1 MNPDPW
7 FVPRLLL
14 SWLYSH
20 YLIVAPLLI
29 AADVARYAV
38 LRARH
43 RRMAAGSRCIEIQ
56 PPPQADLASAHALW
70 SNLMG
75 LLRPAWARV
84 VFGQPHLAFEYAA
97 FDASGIRIRLWVPAN
112 VPDGLAEHAIEAAW
126 PSARTTTIPVDEA
139 VPVPPS
145 RWTSGG
151 WLMLARGEHL
161 PLKDRHNNDPL
172 RALIGAA
179 SAMPYGQHSCVQ
191 ILARPATGRRLA
203 SLDLLAVERHARA
216 LLTLLGPV
224 HRRVSVP
231 KGRDMTDRADQLEHA
246 AQARAA
252 ADKAAQSR
260 YAIAIRY
267 AVAAAPTDRPL
278 NAETEEAR
286 RSAVV
291 GRAHAIASA
300 FAVYAGHNRL
310 ERRRLRRPAQ
320 ALNGRHLGRGQLV
333 SISELAA
340 LAHLPLD
347 DTVPGLNRAGAHSV
361 APSSAIARHG
371 PDAKP
376 LGDSDAGSTRPVGL
390 RVADAVHHVHVMGPN
405 GTGKSTLLAQMILAD
420 ASAGRGTVVI
430 EAKGDL
436 VTDLLGLLPEDCA
449 NRVVLIDPDDRH
461 PRPALNV
468 LQTSHRG
475 GDIAMATDNLV
486 GIFRKIYADTWGP
499 RTDDILRGCCLTL
512 AQRGGTLADIPALLT
527 DPAYRRRLTAG
538 LADPLLRGFWNW
550 YEGLSEAAQA
560 HVTSPIMNKLRAFL
574 LRPFVRDVL
583 GSARSTFDMTD
594 ILDGGILLVRLPK
607 GVLGDDTARLL
618 GSMILAQAWQAAAR
632 RARLGHARAHAA
644 VYVDEC
650 HNFLTLP
657 HALSD
662 MLAEARAYR
671 VSLTL
676 AHQYL
681 DQLPRALR
689 QAISSDAR
697 NKIYFALSPDDAATV
712 ATHFRP
718 TLSAHDL
725 ASLAAFQAAARLV
738 VKAAETPP
746 FTLRTRPL
754 PEPDRE
760 HADRIRAAAST
771 AHGRRP
777 ETAAARP
784 DDPRLTPNEGD

>member
-14 SWLYSH
+14 TWLYAN
-20 YLIVAPLLI
+20 YLFALPFLI
-29 AADVARYAV
+29 AADLARYAII
-38 LRARH
+38 RARH
-43 RRMAAGSRCIEIQ
+43 RRMTTGSRCIEIQ

-75 LLRPAWARV
+75 LLRPAWARML
-84 VFGQPHLAFEYAA
+84 FGQPHLAFEYL
-97 FDASGIRIRLWVPAN
+97 FDTGGIRIRLWVPGN

-126 PSARTTTIPVDEA
+126 PSARTTTVSAEKA
-139 VPVPPS
+139 APVPPS
-145 RWTSGG
+145 EWAAGG
-151 WLMLARGEHL
+151 WLALARDEHL
-161 PLKDRHNNDPL
+161 PLKERHHSDPL

-179 SAMPYGQHSCVQ
+179 SAMPHGQHACVQ
-191 ILARPATGRRLA
+191 ILARPASGRRLA
-203 SLDLLAVERHARA
+203 ALDLLAIERHTRT
-216 LLTLLGPV
+216 LLTLLEPAR
-224 HRRVSVP
+224 RRVP
-231 KGRDMTDRADQLEHA
+231 APAIRDVTDRADQIEHA

-267 AVAAAPTDRPL
+267 AVAAAPSDRPIS
-278 NAETEEAR
+278 AEEEAAR
-286 RSAVV
+286 GNAVV

-300 FAVYAGHNRL
+300 FAVYSGHNRL

-333 SISELAA
+333 SVWELAA
-340 LAHLPLD
+340 VAHLPLD
-347 DTVPGLNRAGAHSV
+347 DAVPGLNRAGAHSV
-361 APSSAIARHG
+361 APSPAIARHG

-376 LGDSDAGSTRPVGL
+376 LGEADAGAARPVGL
-390 RVADAVHHVHVMGPN
+390 RVADSVHHVHVMGPN

-420 ASAGRGTVVI
+420 ARAGRGTVVI
-430 EAKGDL
+430 EPKGDL
-436 VTDLLGLLPEDCA
+436 VADLLGLLPEECA

-468 LQTSHRG
+468 LQTSSRG

-527 DPAYRRRLTAG
+527 DPVYRRQLTAG
-538 LADPLLRGFWNW
+538 IGDPLLRGFWSW

-583 GSARSTFDMTD
+583 GSAHSTFDVTD
-594 ILDGGILLVRLPK
+594 VLDGGILLVRLPK

-618 GSMILAQAWQAAAR
+618 GSMILAQTWQAAAR

-657 HALSD
+657 HSLAD
-662 MLAEARAYR
+662 MLAEARAFR
-671 VSLTL
+671 VSITL

-681 DQLPRALR
+681 DQLPRVLR

-697 NKIYFALSPDDAATV
+697 NKLYFALSPDDATTV
-712 ATHFRP
+712 ASHFRP
-718 TLSAHDL
+718 VLSAHDL
-725 ASLAAFQAAARLV
+725 AGLAAYQAAARLV
-738 VKAAETPP
+738 VKATETPP
-746 FTLRTRPL
+746 FTLRTQPL
-754 PEPDRE
+754 PDPDGER
-760 HADRIRAAAST
+760 ANRIRAAASA
-771 AHGRRP
+771 AHGRRL

-784 DDPRLTPNEGD
+784 DDPRLAPTEGE